1 MNSLEIFNKHKET
14 KPSIVTI
21 GTFDGIHEGHTSLL
35 TNMINNKNNLIPI
48 VISFNKS
55 PKDIINKKD
64 SKMIFELNEKKK
76 IIQEIGIEKIIDI
89 DFNQEI
95 QELNCKDFIEIL
107 KYSLNMEVLILGEDT
122 LLGKDRKGYQNG
134 LIEILNS
141 FGSKLIPIPN
151 KKDIKSK
158 ISSSQI
164 KKSISDGDIEKAN
177 LLLGRKFF
185 IKGKVIE
192 GAKIGASL
200 GYPTANIQYNDDL
213 VIPKDGV
220 YKTETHVD
228 GETYLSATSIG
239 DNPTFNG
246 SEKTIETFIIDFEED
261 IYNKD
266 IEVSFLEFIRDQI
279 KFNDVESLKKR
290 MSDDINYIVI
300 GKG

>member
-35 TNMINNKNNLIPI
+35 TNMINHKNNLIPI

-55 PKDIINKKD
+55 PKDIINKKN

>member
-1 MNSLEIFNKHKET
+1 MNSLEIFNKHKEA

-35 TNMINNKNNLIPI
+35 TNMINHKNNLIPI

-55 PKDIINKKD
+55 PKDIINKNN

-107 KYSLNMEVLILGEDT
+107 KYSLNMEILILGEDT

-134 LIEILNS
+134 LIEILNT

-213 VIPKDGV
+213 VTPKDGV

-239 DNPTFNG
+239 HNPTFNG

-266 IEVSFLEFIRDQI
+266 IKVSFLEFIRDQI

>member
-55 PKDIINKKD
+55 PKDIINKKN

>member
-1 MNSLEIFNKHKET
+1 VNSLEIFNKHKET

-35 TNMINNKNNLIPI
+35 TNMINHKNKLTPI

-55 PKDIINKKD
+55 PKDIINKKK

-89 DFNQEI
+89 DFNLEI
-95 QELNCKDFIEIL
+95 QGLTCRDFIKIL
-107 KYSLNMEVLILGEDT
+107 KHSLNMEILILGEDT

-134 LIEILNS
+134 LIEILND
-141 FGSKLIPIPN
+141 FDSKLIPVSN

-164 KKSISDGDIEKAN
+164 KKSISDGDIERAN

-185 IKGKVIE
+185 LNGRVIE
-192 GAKIGASL
+192 GEKVGASL
-200 GYPTANIQYNDDL
+200 GYPTANIQYNNDL

-220 YKTETHVD
+220 YKTETYVN
-228 GETYLSATSIG
+228 GKTYLSATSIG
-239 DNPTFNG
+239 NNPTFNG

-261 IYNKD
+261 IYNKN
-266 IEVSFLEFIRDQI
+266 IKVSFLEFIRDQI
-279 KFNDVESLKKR
+279 KFNDVKSLKKR
-290 MSDDINYIVI
+290 MSDDINYIVN

>member
-55 PKDIINKKD
+55 PKDIINKKN

-290 MSDDINYIVI
+290 ISDDINYIVI

>member
-55 PKDIINKKD
+55 PKDIINKNN

>member
-55 PKDIINKKD
+55 PKDIINKKN

-200 GYPTANIQYNDDL
+200 GYPTANIQYNDNL

>member
-55 PKDIINKKD
+55 PKDIINKKN

-200 GYPTANIQYNDDL
+200 G
-213 VIPKDGV
+213 
-220 YKTETHVD
+220 
-228 GETYLSATSIG
+228 
-239 DNPTFNG
+239 
-246 SEKTIETFIIDFEED
+246 
-261 IYNKD
+261 
-266 IEVSFLEFIRDQI
+266 
-279 KFNDVESLKKR
+279 
-290 MSDDINYIVI
+290 
-300 GKG
+300 